1 MINGKMWLVVKP
13 TVFIPVCF
21 VAIVVASLSVHT
33 ALLLTTD
40 YFSAFL
46 KGGRR
51 AAVSSLVPDQ
61 TATPAAML
69 ASVQFTAPAVAG
81 KAAQ

>member
-1 MINGKMWLVVKP
+1 MINGRMWLVVNP

-21 VAIVVASLSVHT
+21 VAIVVAALSVHT

-46 KGGRR
+46 KGRPR
-51 AAVSSLVPDQ
+51 AAVSEMMPSQ
-61 TATPAAML
+61 PAAPAAL
-69 ASVQFTAPAVAG
+69 ASLNI
-81 KAAQ
+81 AAQ

>member
-1 MINGKMWLVVKP
+1 MINGRMWLVVKP

-40 YFSAFL
+40 FFPAFL

-51 AAVSSLVPDQ
+51 AAVSEIMPTQPAV
-61 TATPAAML
+61 PAAL
-69 ASVQFTAPAVAG
+69 ASVQISQA
-81 KAAQ
+81 